1 MTYFKSVIDK
11 ESINNMEH
19 ERIVFQNPVTAV
31 EDGHEVHNIKFAR
44 YHTLDDHGLPR
55 LNTYIGE
62 NEAIIGKMLTKTVY
76 ADDEREKDLFGTKV
90 AKDIL
95 HDKSLIADKTISGIV
110 DKVVVYKD
118 VEGNAT
124 CKIRLRKTRVP
135 ELGDKMAAVHGQ
147 KGVIGLILPAID
159 MPSNMD
165 GITPDIIINPHAF
178 PSRMTIGQLLECVLA
193 KTAVHEGMM
202 VDATPF
208 NNTDYASMYHML
220 ETKYGLNKHG
230 NEILYNGRTG
240 TQIHT
245 DIFIGP
251 TYYQRLKHMV
261 GDKMNYRLNGPR
273 TITTRQPTQGR
284 GNNGGLRIG
293 EMERDSVLSHG
304 MCAFLKES
312 LMERSDKY
320 FFDIENATGTIAI
333 TNHKEK
339 TFTPQATDQGTFYST
354 ICTPYAFKL
363 FLQEVMAMS
372 IKPILMTDSRDV
384 AEDLYSEDEVDVCYE
399 DSELLGVRDE
409 EDEHDL
415 VDSFIDS

>member
-1 MTYFKSVIDK
+1 
-11 ESINNMEH
+11 
-19 ERIVFQNPVTAV
+19 
-31 EDGHEVHNIKFAR
+31 
-44 YHTLDDHGLPR
+44 
-55 LNTYIGE
+55 
-62 NEAIIGKMLTKTVY
+62 
-76 ADDEREKDLFGTKV
+76 
-90 AKDIL
+90 
-95 HDKSLIADKTISGIV
+95 
-110 DKVVVYKD
+110 VYKD
-118 VEGNAT
+118 VEGNKT
-124 CKIRLRKTRVP
+124 CKLRLRKTRIP

-147 KGVIGLILPAID
+147 KGVIGLILPAVD
-159 MPSNMD
+159 MPSTVE

-208 NNTDYASMYHML
+208 NNTNYESVYELL
-220 ETKYGLNKHG
+220 ETKYGLHKHG
-230 NEILYNGRTG
+230 NEIMYNGRTG

-273 TITTRQPTQGR
+273 TLTTRQPTQGR

-304 MCAFLKES
+304 MMAFLKES

-320 FFDIENATGTIAI
+320 VFDIENATGTIAI
-333 TNHKEK
+333 TNKKERL
-339 TFTPQATDQGTFYST
+339 FTPQADHQGTFYSS

-363 FLQEVMAMS
+363 FLQEVMSMGV
-372 IKPILMTDSRDV
+372 KPILMTDVKDV
-384 AEDLYSEDEVDVCYE
+384 ADDAYSEDDEECY
-399 DSELLGVRDE
+399 DDNELLGVID
-409 EDEHDL
+409 EDEDA
-415 VDSFIDS
+415 VVGVAGVAGVAGVRDPIDS